1 MYAIEFNTKINN
13 GKIEIPQKY
22 LNELKKNV
30 RVIILNDT
38 ELEEQETTPNRIT
51 AKGIFN
57 EYANTDMVGKEK
69 EAWGEAVR
77 EKHGHS

>member
-38 ELEEQETTPNRIT
+38 ELEAQETT

-57 EYANTDMVGKEK
+57 EYANIDMVGKEK